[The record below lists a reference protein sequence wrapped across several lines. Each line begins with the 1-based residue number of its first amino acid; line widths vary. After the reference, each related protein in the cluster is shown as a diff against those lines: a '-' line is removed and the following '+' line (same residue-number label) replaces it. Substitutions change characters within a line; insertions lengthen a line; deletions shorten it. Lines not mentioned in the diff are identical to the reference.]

1 MYKGKGKGKGKG
13 RVSDEFL
20 DYCVSRV
27 DPEDKGSLRQSLLP
41 LSRQLATR
49 LRHDDK
55 HGFLRKMGIEM
66 DQDGWT
72 DLSQILSLEEFA
84 RWNTRDVREV
94 VQESYSKDKPRFQIS
109 NRGNRLF
116 IRAFHKRPGA
126 EPEWLRKDRFRERSP
141 SPPELPPDPF
151 EGSDDGITSIRRNK
165 MATPECFDLSREH
178 SADEDVEAETETTVP
193 QDAVLSSLGDEW
205 FRISL
210 EGSIHAWVCRRED
223 GSEDG
228 FAELSPAPWVHVG
241 PGEVDE
247 RPCWIN
253 EDTQEFFF
261 VEAPGQ

>member
-1 MYKGKGKGKGKG
+1 MYKGKGKGKGKV
-13 RVSDEFL
+13 RDEFL

-27 DPEDKGSLRQSLLP
+27 DPEDRGSLRQSLLP

-49 LRHDDK
+49 LRYKD
-55 HGFLRKMGIEM
+55 GFLRKMGIDM

-84 RWNTRDVREV
+84 RWNTRDVKEV

-109 NRGNRLF
+109 DRGNRLF

-126 EPEWLRKDRFRERSP
+126 EPEWLRKDRFRERTPSP
-141 SPPELPPDPF
+141 GPPELPPDPF
-151 EGSDDGITSIRRNK
+151 EGSDDGITCLRRNK

-178 SADEDVEAETETTVP
+178 SADEDVEAETETTLP
-193 QDAVLSSLGDEW
+193 EDAVLSSLGDEW

-210 EGSIHAWVCRRED
+210 EGSIYAWVCRRGD

-228 FAELSPAPWVHVG
+228 FAELSPAPWVHVD

-253 EDTQEFFF
+253 EDSQEFFF
-261 VEAPGQ
+261 VEAAGSE